1 MRDADPGT
9 EAMARAG
16 KGTEAETES
25 GRLAAGRLDLRAR
38 KVRQRRLVLDGEG
51 AAGHSPH
58 VMPLLAAWSIAGLL
72 RLLEGHRKFVC
83 SKDTAS
89 SSARSTPPSRHA
101 APSLAILQPNRSTL
115 MKTDDAKRR
124 GRDHDP
130 AVAQLDGDFVSGT
143 ATANGTTMHYV

>member
-38 KVRQRRLVLDGEG
+38 KVRQRRLVLAGEG

-89 SSARSTPPSRHA
+89 SSARRTPQVRLLEGHRQAGTLLPHSRYCSPTG
-101 APSLAILQPNRSTL
+101 AP
-115 MKTDDAKRR
+115 
-124 GRDHDP
+124 
-130 AVAQLDGDFVSGT
+130 
-143 ATANGTTMHYV
+143 